1 MRYGKSVQKISW
13 TKPFFSSNTN
23 REQWDKWLESH
34 AEYYSIYKQWT
45 VHVETSHLNSFNI
58 LKSMIK
64 TLKEEF
70 VQSIF

>member
-13 TKPFFSSNTN
+13 TKPFFSSNTS

-34 AEYYSIYKQWT
+34 AEYYSIYKQRT

>member
-1 MRYGKSVQKISW
+1 MRYGKSVQKIYW
-13 TKPFFSSNTN
+13 TKPFFSSNTS

-34 AEYYSIYKQWT
+34 AEYYSIYKQRT